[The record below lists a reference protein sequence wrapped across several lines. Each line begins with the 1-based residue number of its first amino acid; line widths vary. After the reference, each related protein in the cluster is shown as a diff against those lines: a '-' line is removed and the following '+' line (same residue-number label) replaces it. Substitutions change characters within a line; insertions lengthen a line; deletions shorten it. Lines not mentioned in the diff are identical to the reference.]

1 MKLSSKPILYKQG
14 FYRSI
19 ILMLI
24 VLSITGLFS
33 CGKGNEPIPDPAP
46 TITPPPPD
54 NGNTGGNT
62 GGTGNTGKG
71 YVFKN
76 KIAWAAGV
84 DLDANNDKIIQ
95 LGVDFMFENSVKYST
110 KGNTVKIIPKRFEV
124 AKPIYQMIDLDP
136 YSYFIEIENV
146 VPREYKES
154 DLDSTKAVFQV
165 IDPAQKDKD
174 GKQIID
180 LIYLYN
186 ISPGSTNG
194 FFVGGGKKLN
204 GQPIPIKTILDKI
217 SNSSYK
223 RL

>member
-14 FYRSI
+14 LYRLIASI
-19 ILMLI
+19 LI
-24 VLSITGLFS
+24 VMSVTELSS
-33 CGKGNEPIPDPAP
+33 CGKGNDPVP
-46 TITPPPPD
+46 NPLSTVTPPPPD

-62 GGTGNTGKG
+62 GGTGSTNKG
-71 YVFKN
+71 YVFRN

-95 LGVDFMFENSVKYST
+95 LGVDFMFDNSVKYST

-124 AKPIYQMIDLDP
+124 AKPIYQLIDLDP

>member
-1 MKLSSKPILYKQG
+1 MKTKKSFVFNALKIYA
-14 FYRSI
+14 
-19 ILMLI
+19 
-24 VLSITGLFS
+24 VLALLLTSVTVLFSS
-33 CGKGNEPIPDPAP
+33 CGKGNEPIPDTPP
-46 TITPPPPD
+46 SITPPPPD

-62 GGTGNTGKG
+62 GGTGSTSKG
-71 YVFKN
+71 FVFRN
-76 KIAWAAGV
+76 KIAWAVGV

-95 LGVDFMFENSVKYST
+95 FGVDFMYENQAKYST
-110 KGNTVKIIPKRFEV
+110 KGNTVKIIPKNFEV
-124 AKPIYQMIDLDP
+124 AKPIYQMLDP

-154 DLDSTKAVFQV
+154 DLDSTKAVFKV

-186 ISPGSTNG
+186 ISPGNTNG
-194 FFVGGGKKLN
+194 LYVGGGKKLN